1 MQTKTQIQELLEAAG
16 VKPNKRLG
24 QNFLIDLNLMR
35 LLLDSAQI
43 GKNDIVLEIG
53 CGTGSLTE
61 ALSEKAG
68 QVISVEID
76 STLAEIT
83 KSQLAKTENVQVLQT
98 DALKNKNNLNP
109 VVTDAIEK
117 ARDKFNGKLLLV
129 ANLPYSVACPVM
141 LNLIKSEITADEMYV
156 TIQKEVAERMT
167 AKPDN
172 KHYGTLSIYLA
183 ATGETKI
190 IRVLK
195 PKVFWPQPQV
205 ASAIVRFVRK
215 KEKTD
220 KIKNM
225 ELFGEIVSFLMCH
238 RRKTLGGCVKLATGK
253 LGNNKKWLEI
263 FESCSINPKAR
274 PEKLSPEDY
283 IAIANMFDQYP
294 S

>member
-35 LLLDSAQI
+35 LLIDSAQI

-76 STLAEIT
+76 GTLAEIT
-83 KSQLAKTENVQVLQT
+83 KNQLAKAENVQVLQT
-98 DALKNKNNLNP
+98 DVLKNKNALNSI
-109 VVTDAIEK
+109 VTGAIEK
-117 ARDKFNGKLLLV
+117 ARNKFSGKLLLV

-156 TIQKEVAERMT
+156 TIQKQVAERMT
-167 AKPDN
+167 AEPDN

-195 PKVFWPQPQV
+195 PTVFWPQPQV
-205 ASAIVRFVRK
+205 DSAIVSFVRK

-225 ELFGEIVSFLMCH
+225 ELFGEIVTFLMCH

-253 LGNNKKWLEI
+253 LGNQKRWLEI
-263 FESCSINPKAR
+263 FENCSINPQNR
-274 PEKLSPEDY
+274 PEKLSPQDY
-283 IAIANMFDQYP
+283 LTITNMFDQNN
-294 S
+294 

>member
-83 KSQLAKTENVQVLQT
+83 KNQLAQAENVQVLQT

-109 VVTDAIEK
+109 VVTGAIEK
-117 ARDKFNGKLLLV
+117 ARNKFSGKLLLV

-205 ASAIVRFVRK
+205 ASAIVSFVRK

-238 RRKTLGGCVKLATGK
+238 RRKTLSGCVKLATGK
-253 LGNNKKWLEI
+253 LENNKKWLEI